1 MSLSIGSLPLGSTA
15 SAEPTT
21 GGEGDSMKSLSSS
34 HHPRADPSALRLPSY
49 YNSLKQT
56 NIYLRFRLSICLPT
70 LQVDSSP

>member
-21 GGEGDSMKSLSSS
+21 GGEGDSMKSLESS

-49 YNSLKQT
+49 
-56 NIYLRFRLSICLPT
+56 
-70 LQVDSSP
+70 